1 VLPSHRIVAH
11 CRTYEVA
18 LELVRASFGV
28 CLVPALAALQIA
40 DSLDG
45 IALYATDHGNRH
57 TVAIIADQYLR
68 LAPYKTLVEALQ
80 RAGRKLKL
88 PRILPKPLLI
98 ARAGEGAL
106 EPLG

>member
-1 VLPSHRIVAH
+1 M
-11 CRTYEVA
+11 
-18 LELVRASFGV
+18 ASRSTR
-28 CLVPALAALQIA
+28 L
-40 DSLDG
+40 
-45 IALYATDHGNRH
+45 THGNRH

-106 EPLG
+106 EPLDPASSAD

>member
-1 VLPSHRIVAH
+1 MT
-11 CRTYEVA
+11 CERT
-18 LELVRASFGV
+18 RASSARLRRCSTGAD
-28 CLVPALAALQIA
+28 LVPALAALQIA

-45 IALYATDHGNRH
+45 IALHATDHGNRH
-57 TVAIIADQYLR
+57 TVAIIADQHLR

-106 EPLG
+106 AGC

>member
-1 VLPSHRIVAH
+1 
-11 CRTYEVA
+11 VA

-28 CLVPALAALQIA
+28 CLVPALAALHIA

-45 IALYATDHGNRH
+45 IALYATDHGRRH

-68 LAPYKTLVEALQ
+68 LAPYKSLVEALQ

-88 PRILPKPLLI
+88 PPIMPKPLLI
-98 ARAGEGAL
+98 ARAREVDLEAL
-106 EPLG
+106 G